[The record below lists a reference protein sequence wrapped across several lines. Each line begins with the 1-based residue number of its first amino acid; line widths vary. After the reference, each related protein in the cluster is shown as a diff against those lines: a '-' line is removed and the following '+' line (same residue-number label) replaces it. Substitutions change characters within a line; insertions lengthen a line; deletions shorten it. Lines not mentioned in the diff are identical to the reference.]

1 MPSEWVAG
9 TVVERLGVPAE
20 RVRVVSSTWDP
31 SLETDDVDG
40 VLAGVGEGPVV
51 AYPATTHPHKNHETL
66 LAAAERLVD
75 RHPGLTLVLPG
86 GPGRAEE
93 RIAAAAA
100 HSRCRVLRPGRV
112 APATVRTV
120 LARADVVAFPSRYE
134 GFGLPVIEAMRMGT
148 PVVAA
153 DATALPGV
161 VGDAALIVD
170 PDDVDG
176 WVDAL
181 DEVLTDSTVRDRL
194 VSAGAARAAAHTP
207 DRAAERLL
215 GVWREVG

>member
-1 MPSEWVAG
+1 M
-9 TVVERLGVPAE
+9 
-20 RVRVVSSTWDP
+20 
-31 SLETDDVDG
+31 
-40 VLAGVGEGPVV
+40 
-51 AYPATTHPHKNHETL
+51 
-66 LAAAERLVD
+66 
-75 RHPGLTLVLPG
+75 
-86 GPGRAEE
+86 
-93 RIAAAAA
+93 
-100 HSRCRVLRPGRV
+100 

-148 PVVAA
+148 PVVVA

-161 VGDAALIVD
+161 AGDAALVVD

-176 WVDAL
+176 WADAI
-181 DEVLTDSTVRDRL
+181 DEVLTDATVRDRL

-207 DRAAERLL
+207 ELAAQRLL